1 MYCKI
6 EHMYM
11 YRKCVTKKV
20 FEEKK
25 NFFKLC
31 QKHSNDLRKQ
41 NEKQCGKT
49 HKLRGRF
56 PTHLLWQSNLI
67 QKQKLKPC
75 SI

>member
-25 NFFKLC
+25 NFFLTLP
-31 QKHSNDLRKQ
+31 KHSNDLRK
-41 NEKQCGKT
+41 
-49 HKLRGRF
+49 
-56 PTHLLWQSNLI
+56 
-67 QKQKLKPC
+67 LK
-75 SI
+75 